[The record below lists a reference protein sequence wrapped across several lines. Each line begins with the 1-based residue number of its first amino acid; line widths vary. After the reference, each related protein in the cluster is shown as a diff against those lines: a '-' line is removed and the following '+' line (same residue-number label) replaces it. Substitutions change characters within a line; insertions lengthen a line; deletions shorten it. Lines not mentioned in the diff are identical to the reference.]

1 MPNKVKQMTIHFTW
15 FHERFRAL
23 LADANEE
30 TIRIYARTYI
40 MMLLSTQFFCDK
52 NVNRVHLWWLP
63 FVVRLDEL
71 DNHGWGSTTLVWLYR
86 SMCRVANRN
95 VTNLARPL
103 HLLQYW
109 IFWQFPMLRLNGF
122 DIFSFPLA
130 SRLRDR
136 HPYSTAEVV
145 AVVHPKILAEEH
157 CPSAEYLDWWHWVA
171 HRVLFPDATFDDPR
185 PIEISAEAHR

>member
-23 LADANEE
+23 PADANEE
-30 TIRIYARTYI
+30 TI
-40 MMLLSTQFFCDK
+40 L
-52 NVNRVHLWWLP
+52 
-63 FVVRLDEL
+63 RLDEL
-71 DNHGWGSTTLVWLYR
+71 GNHGWGSTTLAWLYR

-109 IFWQFPMLRLNGF
+109 IFWQFPMLKPNGF

-130 SRLRDR
+130 SKWATYLQPLMPRSKELFKCVLLWTDC
-136 HPYSTAEVV
+136 PYSTAEVV